1 MFRVWLKVC
10 DHTSLTG
17 EITDRE
23 RSKVDAENEDEQIRE
38 DKDEDEQIRE
48 DEDEDKDEERS
59 VSIKMYIER
68 ERMASMKALI
78 PGMVNR

>member
-48 DEDEDKDEERS
+48 DEDKDEEKS

>member
-1 MFRVWLKVC
+1 MPKQNIDCIQDLLFRVWLKVC

-23 RSKVDAENEDEQIRE
+23 RSKDDDGNEDEEMR
-38 DKDEDEQIRE
+38 K
-48 DEDEDKDEERS
+48 DKDEENS

-68 ERMASMKALI
+68 ERMVSMKDLI
-78 PGMVNR
+78 PGMVYS

>member
-23 RSKVDAENEDEQIRE
+23 RSKEDAENEDEQIR
-38 DKDEDEQIRE
+38 
-48 DEDEDKDEERS
+48 EDKDEERS